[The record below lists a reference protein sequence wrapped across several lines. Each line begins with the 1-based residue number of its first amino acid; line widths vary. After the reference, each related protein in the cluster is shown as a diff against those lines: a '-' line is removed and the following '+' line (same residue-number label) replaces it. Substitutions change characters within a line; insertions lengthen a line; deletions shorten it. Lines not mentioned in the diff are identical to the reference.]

1 MENVKVIAITGATAG
16 IGRAIAFRFARE
28 GWALALT
35 ARTPA
40 DLDSVAADILGS
52 HPEVEILVHPV
63 DVRKREELKKFM
75 AKIDERW
82 GRLDVLV
89 NNAGVFIPGALL
101 EEEEG
106 NLELMVETNL
116 YSAYYG
122 TRASMPLLQKS
133 KPAHIFNMCS
143 IASITAYP
151 NGGSYAIS
159 KWAQL
164 GWNNCLRSELKDEN
178 IKVTAIL
185 PGATWSRSWEGADL
199 PPDRLMDAEHVAH
212 MVYAAWDLPP
222 KSTVEEIIIRPQ
234 EGDL

>member
-1 MENVKVIAITGATAG
+1 MENIKVIAITGATAG
-16 IGRAIAFRFARE
+16 IGKAIAYRFAQE

-35 ARTPA
+35 ARTMS
-40 DLDSVAADILGS
+40 DLKEIARDIREKYPKS
-52 HPEVEILVHPV
+52 EVLIHSV
-63 DVRKREELKKFM
+63 DVRKREELKDFISR
-75 AKIDERW
+75 IDEKW
-82 GRLDVLV
+82 SRLDVLV
-89 NNAGVFIPGALL
+89 NNAGVFIPGSLL

-106 NLELMVETNL
+106 NLELMMETNL

-122 TRASMPLLQKS
+122 TRAAMALLQKS

-164 GWNNCLRSELKDEN
+164 GWNNCLRAELKDKD

-199 PPDRLMDAEHVAH
+199 PADRLMDPEHVAE

>member
-16 IGRAIAFRFARE
+16 IGRAIADRFARE
-28 GWALALT
+28 GWALAL
-35 ARTPA
+35 ASRTES
-40 DLDSVAADILGS
+40 DLK
-52 HPEVEILVHPV
+52 EVKREILNAYPQADVLVQAV
-63 DVRKREELKKFM
+63 DVRKRKELEQFVG
-75 AKIDERW
+75 AIESRW
-82 GRLDVLV
+82 NRLDVLI

-101 EEEEG
+101 EEEDG

-122 TRASMPLLQKS
+122 TRAAMPVLEKS

-164 GWNNCLRSELKDEN
+164 GWNNCLRAELKDEN

>member
-16 IGRAIAFRFARE
+16 IGRAISNRFARE
-28 GWALALT
+28 GWALAL
-35 ARTPA
+35 ASRTKS
-40 DLDSVAADILGS
+40 DLREVEKEITHLYPQADILLQS
-52 HPEVEILVHPV
+52 V
-63 DVRKREELKKFM
+63 DVRKREDWSQFIAAIES
-75 AKIDERW
+75 RW
-82 GRLDVLV
+82 NRLDVLV

-101 EEEEG
+101 EEEDG
-106 NLELMVETNL
+106 NLELMMETNL
-116 YSAYYG
+116 YSSYYG
-122 TRASMPLLQKS
+122 TRAAMSLLEQS

-164 GWNNCLRSELKDEN
+164 GFNNCLRAELKDDN

-185 PGATWSRSWEGADL
+185 PGATWSRSWEGAEL

>member
-1 MENVKVIAITGATAG
+1 MENIKVIAITGATAG
-16 IGRAIAFRFARE
+16 IGKAIAYRFARA
-28 GWALALT
+28 GWSLALT
-35 ARTPA
+35 ARTMS
-40 DLDSVAADILGS
+40 DLETVAADIENQFPKS
-52 HPEVEILVHPV
+52 EVLIRSV
-63 DVRKREELKKFM
+63 DVRKREELEKFM
-75 AKIDERW
+75 SDIDEKW

-89 NNAGVFIPGALL
+89 NNAGVFVPGALL
-101 EEEEG
+101 EEEDG
-106 NLELMVETNL
+106 NLELMMETNL

-122 TRASMPLLQKS
+122 TRAAMDLLKKS
-133 KPAHIFNMCS
+133 RPAHIFNMCS
-143 IASITAYP
+143 IASVTAYP

-164 GWNNCLRSELKDEN
+164 GWNNCLRAELKDED

-199 PPDRLMDAEHVAH
+199 PADRLMDPEHVAH
-212 MVYAAWDLPP
+212 MVYAAYDLPA

>member
-16 IGRAIAFRFARE
+16 IGRAIALRFARE
-28 GWALALT
+28 GWCLAVA
-35 ARTPA
+35 ARTES
-40 DLDSVAADILGS
+40 DLETLSEEIKAEYDAASVLTHSI
-52 HPEVEILVHPV
+52 
-63 DVRKREELKKFM
+63 DVRKRDEWEQFVE
-75 AKIDERW
+75 AIDEKW
-82 GRLDVLV
+82 SRLDVLV

-101 EEEEG
+101 EEANG
-106 NLELMVETNL
+106 NLEMMVETNL

-122 TRASMPLLQKS
+122 TRVSMPLLKKS
-133 KPAHIFNMCS
+133 RPSHIFNMCS

-159 KWAQL
+159 KWGQL
-164 GWNNCLRSELKDEN
+164 GFNNCLRAELKDEN
-178 IKVTAIL
+178 IKVTAVL

-212 MVYAAWDLPP
+212 MVYAAWNTPP

>member
-16 IGRAIAFRFARE
+16 IGKAIALRFARE
-28 GWALALT
+28 GWNLALA
-35 ARTPA
+35 ARTES
-40 DLDSVAADILGS
+40 DLKALAK
-52 HPEVEILVHPV
+52 EIEGEYDGTKVLHRSI
-63 DVRKREELKKFM
+63 DVRNRDEWKQFVQ
-75 AKIDERW
+75 AIDEKW
-82 GRLDVLV
+82 SRLDVLV

-101 EEEEG
+101 EEKDG

-122 TRASMPLLQKS
+122 TRISMPLLKKS
-133 KPAHIFNMCS
+133 RPSHIFNMCS

-159 KWAQL
+159 KWGQL
-164 GWNNCLRSELKDEN
+164 GFNNCLRTELKDEN
-178 IKVTAIL
+178 IKVTAVL

-212 MVYAAWDLPP
+212 MVFAAWDTPP

>member
-16 IGRAIAFRFARE
+16 IGRAIANRFAQE
-28 GWALALT
+28 GWALAL
-35 ARTPA
+35 ASRTES
-40 DLDSVAADILGS
+40 DLK
-52 HPEVEILVHPV
+52 EVKKEILDVYSQADVLIQAV
-63 DVRKREELKKFM
+63 DVREREELGLFM
-75 AKIDERW
+75 TAIESRW
-82 GRLDVLV
+82 NRLDVLV

-101 EEEEG
+101 EEEDG
-106 NLELMVETNL
+106 NLELMMETNL
-116 YSAYYG
+116 YSSYYG
-122 TRASMPLLQKS
+122 TRAAMPLMEKS

-164 GWNNCLRSELKDEN
+164 GFNNCLRTELKDDN

-185 PGATWSRSWEGADL
+185 PGATWSRSWQGAEL